1 MRQVTLVTHHTNVT
15 FVRKHLRCHPFL
27 KLKIHSGEKPFTCK
41 LCYKSVGNKDNLKQH
56 MDRMHVNREL
66 KAESLQEE
74 EGGSNVHFENIVTAK
89 LERNQVYFG
98 HQVEDN
104 H

>member
-1 MRQVTLVTHHTNVT
+1 MY
-15 FVRKHLRCHPFL
+15 FAIPSIL
-27 KLKIHSGEKPFTCK
+27 KAHKKIHSGEKLFKCN
-41 LCYKSVGNKDNLKQH
+41 LCHKSFGKKDNLKRH